1 MSQQVG
7 QPQYKP
13 VYYLQRPNSPKNMMS
28 HTSSAKNIS
37 LTMSIGANQAPSN
50 FLPAYKTK
58 QELPSTYASEST
70 LPLERGDR
78 QLERGDRQLER
89 GDKQLENELKT
100 IFK

>member
-70 LPLERGDR
+70 LPLEMGDR
-78 QLERGDRQLER
+78 
-89 GDKQLENELKT
+89 QLENELKI